1 MTASPGSR
9 PLRLADVVAHAAEIA
24 AIGKRH
30 GVSNVRVFGSV
41 ARHEA
46 VAGSDLDLLVDAS
59 PGTGL
64 LALSEFALEVEDLLD
79 VPTQVATERGL
90 KSRIRAR
97 VVAEA
102 VAV

>member
-1 MTASPGSR
+1 MTTVSGRR
-9 PLRLADVVAHAAEIA
+9 PLRMADVTAHAAEIT
-24 AIGKRH
+24 AIAERH

-46 VAGSDLDLLVDAS
+46 GQGSDLDLLVDAS

-64 LALSEFALEVEDLLD
+64 LGLSEFAVEVEDLLD

-90 KSRIRAR
+90 KPRIRAR
-97 VVAEA
+97 VLAEA
-102 VAV
+102 IAV